1 MKYPTVETIIKYQ
14 GLSEDSDPEKV
25 FDIITESME
34 VIYEG
39 DELHYIKDQ
48 TVEEVNDFINNLT
61 SDQFAKVRQF
71 FETIPSMKKE
81 IEYTCPNCG
90 RVHKK
95 TLEGLQSFFG

>member
-1 MKYPTVETIIKYQ
+1 MLY
-14 GLSEDSDPEKV
+14 
-25 FDIITESME
+25 FESA
-34 VIYEG
+34 IG
-39 DELHYIKDQ
+39 KLPSGAN
-48 TVEEVNDFINNLT
+48 NDFINNLT